1 MIQIIHFTLW
11 KMLRAQPSAEWS
23 STVIQILRQ
32 HPWMHHVFRDNTF
45 PFIIRSKCEICHR
58 GRLEM
63 LLSCSHRPGPRAST
77 RRCVCTWDIVN
88 CGAFRGSSWL
98 KMVFRA
104 NVLLMFGLRWTTSG
118 THHMCCSSPDVW
130 PGRSI
135 RFHLVS
141 SSPSSQPPAISKSQ
155 AFAEVGD
162 YDKIYEC
169 AKGEV

>member
-1 MIQIIHFTLW
+1 M
-11 KMLRAQPSAEWS
+11 
-23 STVIQILRQ
+23 
-32 HPWMHHVFRDNTF
+32 FRDNTF
-45 PFIIRSKCEICHR
+45 PFIIGSKCEIYHR
-58 GRLEM
+58 GKLNATG
-63 LLSCSHRPGPRAST
+63 LQSLSWAESQHKAL
-77 RRCVCTWDIVN
+77 CVYLDIVN
-88 CGAFRGSSWL
+88 CGTFRGSSWL

-162 YDKIYEC
+162 YDKKYEC
-169 AKGEV
+169 EKGDV